1 MTRPGSRIPA
11 PRAILFDWDNTLVD
25 GWEII
30 RQSLNAAFEFGGL
43 PPWTLAETKSR
54 VRASLRDSFP
64 RLFGDRWQEA
74 MRVFHGHFEAHH
86 LAGLREMP
94 GAGELL
100 AELAG
105 RDVLLAVVSN
115 KTGRFLRLE
124 AEHLG
129 WTRHF
134 SRLVGAGDAPRD
146 KPAVDPVD
154 LALSGS
160 GIGRGPHVWF
170 VGDADIDIDC
180 AAAAG
185 CLPVLLRQE
194 SPRPREFP
202 DRLPAL
208 HQSDCGALHLYL
220 NRLWAA

>member
-1 MTRPGSRIPA
+1 VSSARPSDRIPA

-25 GWEII
+25 GWEVI

-43 PPWTLAETKSR
+43 PPWTLDEAKTR

-74 MRVFHGHFEAHH
+74 MGVFYSHFEANH

-94 GAGELL
+94 EAGELL
-100 AELAG
+100 AEIAG
-105 RDVLLAVVSN
+105 RGIYLAVVSN

-124 AEHLG
+124 AGHLG

-134 SRLVGAGDAPRD
+134 SRLVGAGDAACD

-154 LALSGS
+154 LALAGS
-160 GIGRGPHVWF
+160 FIERGPHVWF

-185 CLPVLLRQE
+185 CLPVLLRLA
-194 SPRPREFP
+194 SPKPEEFP
-202 DRLPAL
+202 HHWPAL
-208 HQSDCGALHLYL
+208 HHIDCGALRRFLREL
-220 NRLWAA
+220 